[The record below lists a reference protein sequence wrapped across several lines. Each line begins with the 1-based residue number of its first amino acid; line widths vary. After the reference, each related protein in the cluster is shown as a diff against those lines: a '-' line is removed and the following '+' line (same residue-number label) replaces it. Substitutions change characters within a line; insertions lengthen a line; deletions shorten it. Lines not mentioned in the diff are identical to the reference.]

1 MTIDTLTQARQ
12 AREALLAKKAEQVT
26 LLDVTGLSP
35 VTDFYVI
42 ATGNSAP
49 HLKALANEVEKAL
62 GDEGIKCFRRAGT
75 PDSGWIVA
83 DYLDFVVHIFT
94 QDQRDH
100 YQLERL
106 WNDAKLVE

>member
-1 MTIDTLTQARQ
+1 M
-12 AREALLAKKAEQVT
+12 AKKAEQVT

-35 VTDFYVI
+35 VTDYYLI
-42 ATGNSAP
+42 ATGNSSP
-49 HLKALANEVEKAL
+49 HLKALATEVEKSL
-62 GDEGIKCFRRAGT
+62 SEHGVKCFRRAGT

-94 QDQRDH
+94 QELRDH

-106 WNDAKLVE
+106 WNDAKVVD